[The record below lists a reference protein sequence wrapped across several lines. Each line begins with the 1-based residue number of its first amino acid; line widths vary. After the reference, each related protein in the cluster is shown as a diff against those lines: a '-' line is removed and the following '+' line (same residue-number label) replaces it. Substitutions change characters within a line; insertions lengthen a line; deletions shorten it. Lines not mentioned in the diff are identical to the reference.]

1 MLLTG
6 PVSRRVLDAITTA
19 CALCA
24 CFFLVLGLK
33 DTPRVV
39 VDLAAAPIPLPA
51 AARTAVLRVTAA
63 AAAGARVVE
72 ATVRVYWEHGG
83 VEYPVGSAP
92 LSGGHATLGELPEGA
107 VWVLVEASGFARIA
121 RAVELGPIETELNV
135 TLAPEATLKARVT
148 DERGAPIVNAT
159 VLVSADDPLPFG
171 ALTNAKGEAV
181 VGRLPASPW
190 TVNVTAR
197 GYESAERAGVK
208 GPVTLSLRRLGSI
221 DVRVTH
227 KDGKP
232 APRASV
238 SIAGSSLWPARR
250 TLADEA
256 GHCRIA
262 GLLAGAYD
270 LAATLGG
277 DVSEPLIGY
286 GLERGAEVEVTLVL
300 EPGRFVTAIVTDGDG
315 DAPGLVPRADVVL
328 TPGGV
333 GSFPLLGRTAANGR
347 VTLGP
352 IGRGPATI
360 GARADGFVSSALVAV
375 PAATSEP
382 VTVALLRGGTLLGDV
397 VDARGFPVEGAS
409 IDVLGSDTFGLPVSD
424 SPLTAAFRNTHFDWA
439 LTGPAPLVPAGEL
452 GVVPG
457 PVPPI
462 PPPGARLTPGVD
474 PWTLAEVPAP
484 SIEAWV
490 TSRNGTFTARP
501 VTPGRVHAVARH
513 PDYVEGSS
521 PSVTLG
527 PGGEARVKIVLHA
540 GGNLTGRLLDDRSF
554 PVEGAT
560 IEVQSTRTSLTRT
573 AQTARDGTFELTG
586 LPSEV
591 TLLVRR
597 PDGERRVALRR
608 ELTVPE
614 SQRTNI
620 DLTLPAP
627 REAVRFKIVGNE
639 DNPIELASVSVLSVD
654 PAVVLHETLFT
665 DSDGTAEIADARGLQ
680 LRIVVESPG
689 FPRKSVALEHA
700 GDLVKIALEQGVL
713 IEGSVTAVRG
723 RQAVPGALVTLV
735 SDGTRRTTRTNAE
748 GVYRFADIAAGIV
761 HVTVNHPDFASESFE
776 ATVTRGSR
784 ADRPFELAPVDL
796 SEPGGVEGDVVDAN
810 GNAVAGVRVSVG
822 AAPSYLPTGALP
834 AGMAQ
839 TDARGHFKLERIAE
853 GKQTLEAVSAVAGRG
868 RTSVEV
874 RAGRITDGVRLVLKA
889 ENVEETLGE
898 GNVAVTL
905 GERGSGAALEVV
917 VVEVA
922 PASEA
927 ERSGLAAGDV
937 LASVDGAHPTSM
949 GDARRR
955 LAGRAGSDV
964 VVEVTRGERHESL
977 RVPRESVRQ

>member
-1 MLLTG
+1 
-6 PVSRRVLDAITTA
+6 VLDAITIA

-24 CFFLVLGLK
+24 CFCLVLGLR
-33 DTPRVV
+33 DTPRVA
-39 VDLAAAPIPLPA
+39 VDLAGPPIPLPA
-51 AARTAVLRVTAA
+51 AARTAVLRLLATTAA
-63 AAAGARVVE
+63 DAHPEQAMTHVF
-72 ATVRVYWEHGG
+72 WEHRGA
-83 VEYPVGSAP
+83 EYRVGSAP
-92 LSGGHATLGELPEGA
+92 LRAGEATLRELPEGA
-107 VWVLVEASGFARIA
+107 VWVLVEAPGFARVA
-121 RAVELGPIETELNV
+121 RAVSLGPLETELSV
-135 TLAPEATLKARVT
+135 TLVPEATLDVRVT
-148 DERGAPIVNAT
+148 DERGAPIAGAT

-171 ALTNAKGEAV
+171 ALTSVKGKATV
-181 VGRLPASPW
+181 SRLPAAPW

-227 KDGKP
+227 RDGTP

-250 TLADEA
+250 TVADDA

-286 GLERGAEVEVTLVL
+286 NLERGADVEVTLVL

-333 GSFPLLGRTAANGR
+333 GSFPLLGRTGANGR

-352 IGRGPATI
+352 IGRGPATL

-375 PAATSEP
+375 PAGTNEP
-382 VTVALLRGGTLLGDV
+382 VTVPLLRGGTLTGDV

-409 IDVLGSDTFGLPVSD
+409 IDVVGSDTFGLPVSD

-462 PPPGARLTPGVD
+462 PPPGARLTPGAD
-474 PWTLAEVPAP
+474 PWTLAEVAAP
-484 SIEAWV
+484 VVEAWV
-490 TSRNGTFTARP
+490 TNRNGAFTARP

-521 PSVTLG
+521 QSVTLG
-527 PGGEARVKIVLHA
+527 PGGEAHVKIVLHA
-540 GGNLTGRLLDDRSF
+540 GGSLTGRLLDDRSF
-554 PVEGAT
+554 PVENAT
-560 IEVQSTRTSLTRT
+560 IEAQSTRTALTRT
-573 AQTARDGTFELTG
+573 AQTARDGSFELTG

-608 ELTVPE
+608 DLTIPE

-620 DLTLPAP
+620 DLVLPP
-627 REAVRFKIVGNE
+627 LREAVRFKIVGG
-639 DNPIELASVSVLSVD
+639 DDSPVELATVSVLSLD

-665 DSDGTAEIADARGLQ
+665 DSDGGAEIADARGLN

-689 FPRKSVALEHA
+689 FPRKTLSVDRAAELIR
-700 GDLVKIALEQGVL
+700 IALEQGVL
-713 IEGSVTAVRG
+713 VEGSVTAVRG
-723 RQAVPGALVTLV
+723 RQAVTGALVTLV
-735 SDGTRRTTRTNAE
+735 SDGTRRTTRTDAE
-748 GVYRFADIAAGIV
+748 GRYRFADIAAGVV
-761 HVTVNHPDFASESFE
+761 HVGVNHPDFASESFE
-776 ATVTRGSR
+776 ATVSRGSR

-796 SEPGGVEGDVVDAN
+796 SEPGSAEGEVVDAD
-810 GNAVAGVRVSVG
+810 GNAVAGARVSVG

-834 AGMAQ
+834 PGMTQ

-868 RTSVEV
+868 RASVEV
-874 RAGRITDGVRLVLKA
+874 RAGRVEGGVRIVLKA
-889 ENVEETLGE
+889 ENVEESLGA

-905 GERGSGAALEVV
+905 GERGSGSDLEIV

-927 ERSGLAAGDV
+927 ERAGLAAGDV
-937 LASVDGAHPTSM
+937 LVSVDGARPTSM

-964 VVEVTRGERHESL
+964 VVEVTRGAKHESL

>member
-24 CFFLVLGLK
+24 CFFFVLGLK
-33 DTPRVV
+33 DTPRVA
-39 VDLAAAPIPLPA
+39 VDLAATPIPLPA
-51 AARTAVLRVTAA
+51 AARTAVLHLNAT
-63 AAAGARVVE
+63 AAGARVRE
-72 ATVRVYWEHGG
+72 ATTQVYWERGG
-83 VEYPVGSAP
+83 VEYRVGSAP
-92 LSGGHATLGELPEGA
+92 LADGRATLGELPEGA
-107 VWVLVEASGFARIA
+107 VWVLVEAPGFARVA
-121 RAVELGPIETELNV
+121 RAVLLGAGETELDV
-135 TLAPEATLKARVT
+135 TLAPEATLKVRVT
-148 DERGAPIVNAT
+148 DERGAPIAGAT
-159 VLVSADDPLPFG
+159 VLVSGDDPLPFG
-171 ALTNAKGEAV
+171 ALTSTKGEAA
-181 VGRLPASPW
+181 VGRLPGAPW

-232 APRASV
+232 GARASV

-250 TLADEA
+250 TLADES
-256 GHCRIA
+256 GHCHIA

-277 DVSEPLIGY
+277 DVSEPVIGY
-286 GLERGAEVEVTLVL
+286 NLERGADVEVTLVL
-300 EPGRFVTAIVTDGDG
+300 ESGRFVTAIVTDGDG

-333 GSFPLLGRTAANGR
+333 GSFPLLGRTGPNGR

-352 IGRGPATI
+352 IGRGPATL
-360 GARADGFVSSALVAV
+360 GARADGFVSSALVVV
-375 PAATSEP
+375 PAGTSEP
-382 VTVALLRGGTLLGDV
+382 VTVPLLRGGTLTGDV

-409 IDVLGSDTFGLPVSD
+409 IDVVGSDTFGLPVSD

-439 LTGPAPLVPAGEL
+439 LAGPAPLVPAGEL

-462 PPPGARLTPGVD
+462 PPPGARLTPGAD

-484 SIEAWV
+484 TVEAWV

-527 PGGEARVKIVLHA
+527 PGGEAHVKIVLHA
-540 GGNLTGRLLDDRSF
+540 GGSLTGRLLDDRSF

-560 IEVQSTRTSLTRT
+560 IEVQSTRTSLTRS
-573 AQTARDGTFELTG
+573 ALTARDGTFELTG

-608 ELTVPE
+608 ELTIAE
-614 SQRTNI
+614 GQRTNV
-620 DLTLPAP
+620 DLMLPAL
-627 REAVRFKIVGNE
+627 REAVRFKIVGN
-639 DNPIELASVSVLSVD
+639 DDDPVELASVSVLSVD
-654 PAVVLHETLFT
+654 PSVVLHETLFT
-665 DSDGTAEIADARGLQ
+665 DSDGGAEIADARGLH

-689 FPRKSVALEHA
+689 YPRKSVSVERA
-700 GDLVKIALEQGVL
+700 GELVRIALEQGVL
-713 IEGSVTAVRG
+713 VEGSVTAVRG
-723 RQAVPGALVTLV
+723 RQAVAGALVTLV
-735 SDGTRRTTRTNAE
+735 SEGTRRTTRTDSE
-748 GVYRFADIAAGIV
+748 GRYRFADIAAGVV
-761 HVTVNHPDFASESFE
+761 HVSVVHPDFASESFE
-776 ATVTRGSR
+776 ATVARGSR
-784 ADRPFELAPVDL
+784 ADRPFELAAVDL
-796 SEPGGVEGDVVDAN
+796 SEPGSAEGDVVDAE
-810 GNAVAGVRVSVG
+810 GNAVAGVRVSAG
-822 AAPSYLPTGALP
+822 SAPAYLPTGALP
-834 AGMAQ
+834 AGTTQ

-868 RTSVEV
+868 HASVEI
-874 RAGRITDGVRLVLKA
+874 RAGRVADGVRIVLKA
-889 ENVEETLGE
+889 DTVDETLGA

-905 GERGSGAALEVV
+905 GERGSGAELEVV

-922 PASEA
+922 AASEA
-927 ERSGLAAGDV
+927 ERAGIAAGDV
-937 LASVDGAHPTSM
+937 LTSVDGTHPTSM
-949 GDARRR
+949 ADARRR

-964 VVEVTRGERHESL
+964 VVDVTRGAKHESL

>member
-1 MLLTG
+1 M
-6 PVSRRVLDAITTA
+6 SRRVLDAITIA

-24 CFFLVLGLK
+24 CFFLVLGLR
-33 DTPRVV
+33 DTPRVA
-39 VDLAAAPIPLPA
+39 VDLAGPPIPLPA
-51 AARTAVLRVTAA
+51 AARTAVLRLLATTAA
-63 AAAGARVVE
+63 GPHPEQAMTHVF
-72 ATVRVYWEHGG
+72 WEHGG
-83 VEYPVGSAP
+83 AEYRVGSAP
-92 LSGGHATLGELPEGA
+92 LRAGEATLRELPEGA
-107 VWVLVEASGFARIA
+107 VWVLVEAPGFARVA
-121 RAVELGPIETELNV
+121 RAVSLGPLETELSV
-135 TLAPEATLKARVT
+135 TLVPEATLDVRVT
-148 DERGAPIVNAT
+148 DERGAPIAGAT

-171 ALTNAKGEAV
+171 TLTSVKGKATV
-181 VGRLPASPW
+181 SRLPAAPW

-227 KDGKP
+227 RDGTP

-250 TLADEA
+250 TVADDA

-286 GLERGAEVEVTLVL
+286 NLERGADVEVTLVL

-333 GSFPLLGRTAANGR
+333 GSFPLLGRTGANGR

-352 IGRGPATI
+352 IGRGPATL

-375 PAATSEP
+375 PAGTNEP
-382 VTVALLRGGTLLGDV
+382 VTVPLLRGGTLTGDV

-409 IDVLGSDTFGLPVSD
+409 IDVVGSDTFGLPVSD

-462 PPPGARLTPGVD
+462 PPPGARLTPGAD
-474 PWTLAEVPAP
+474 PWALAEVAAP
-484 SIEAWV
+484 VVEAWV
-490 TSRNGTFTARP
+490 TNRNGAFTARP

-521 PSVTLG
+521 QSVTLG
-527 PGGEARVKIVLHA
+527 PGGEAHVKIVLHA
-540 GGNLTGRLLDDRSF
+540 GGSLTGRLLDDRSF
-554 PVEGAT
+554 PVENAT
-560 IEVQSTRTSLTRT
+560 IEAQSTRTALTRT
-573 AQTARDGTFELTG
+573 AQTARDGSFELTG

-608 ELTVPE
+608 DLTIPE

-620 DLTLPAP
+620 DLVLPP
-627 REAVRFKIVGNE
+627 LREAVHFKIVGG
-639 DNPIELASVSVLSVD
+639 DDSPVELATVSVLSLD

-665 DSDGTAEIADARGLQ
+665 DSDGGAEIADARGLN

-689 FPRKSVALEHA
+689 FPRKTLSVDRAAELIR
-700 GDLVKIALEQGVL
+700 IALEQGVL
-713 IEGSVTAVRG
+713 VEGSVTAVRG
-723 RQAVPGALVTLV
+723 RQAVTGALVTLV
-735 SDGTRRTTRTNAE
+735 SDGTRRTTRTDAE
-748 GVYRFADIAAGIV
+748 GRYRFADIAAGVV
-761 HVTVNHPDFASESFE
+761 HVGVNHPDFASESFE
-776 ATVTRGSR
+776 ATVSRGSR

-796 SEPGGVEGDVVDAN
+796 SEPGSAEGEVVDAD
-810 GNAVAGVRVSVG
+810 GNAVAGARVSVG

-834 AGMAQ
+834 PGMTQ

-868 RTSVEV
+868 RASVEV
-874 RAGRITDGVRLVLKA
+874 RAGRVEGGVRIVLKA
-889 ENVEETLGE
+889 ENVEESLGA

-905 GERGSGAALEVV
+905 GERGSGSDLEIV

-922 PASEA
+922 AASEA
-927 ERSGLAAGDV
+927 ERAGLAAGDV
-937 LASVDGAHPTSM
+937 LVSVDGAHPTSM

-964 VVEVTRGERHESL
+964 VVEVTRGAKHESL
-977 RVPRESVRQ
+977 RVPRETVRQ